1 MLSSRPPTLWEEGRR
16 PAQEVIS
23 LAVALLLTTMALS
36 LVLSSRLGLF
46 YDLVFVTLCV
56 GIALAVRPAG
66 FFPVGVLPPLAMLLV
81 VTLVAIS
88 EPGAVARSD
97 DGVVQA
103 TVSGLSRHAVALVL
117 GYGACLS
124 LLAIRR
130 AVLLRRSGP
139 GHPLRDE

>member
-1 MLSSRPPTLWEEGRR
+1 MLPSRPPSLWEEGRR

-23 LAVALLLTTMALS
+23 LAVALLLTTMVLS
-36 LVLSSRLGLF
+36 LVLSASLGLF

-56 GIALAVRPAG
+56 GTALTVRPAE
-66 FFPVGVLPPLAMLLV
+66 FFFVGVLPPLAMLLI
-81 VTLVAIS
+81 VALLAVS

-97 DGVVQA
+97 DGFVQA
-103 TVSGLSRHAVALVL
+103 TVSGLSGHAVALAW

-130 AVLLRRSGP
+130 AVLVRRSGP
-139 GHPLRDE
+139 GHPRRDE